1 MSQTNEHDTLPPSMD
16 PAAGGE
22 VEPPTSFM
30 GIVKRLGPGLIIAGS
45 IVGSGELI
53 ATTKTG
59 AQAGMSLLWLIMVG
73 CVIKVFVQIELGRFT
88 ITHGQTTLRALDS
101 IPGPRLRVSWII
113 WLWLLMALSTLA
125 QLGGI
130 VGGVGQALA
139 IACPFTQDY
148 KEAVRLPSEAD
159 LKRYIVW
166 KQKLPEEQS
175 RFDALPEEEQT
186 QAKQKALQRR
196 RNFQEFIK
204 GKLEETDSQKEE
216 TDSQKAVAA
225 VTQLIETKRI
235 YDVAMYKGSSD
246 LPLVRQRYETA
257 RADVDKI
264 LEKTTYDDKLWAAIV
279 AVFTIILLYRG
290 RYAIIQNVS
299 TALVVLFTII
309 TVGNVFALQTKAEF
323 SLSLSD
329 FMRGFGLPEG
339 DNALFTAL
347 ATFGIIGVGASELV
361 AYPYWCLEKGYA
373 RFVGPRSDRSSWA
386 DRARGWMK
394 VMHYD
399 AFVSMVIYTI
409 ATLAFFLM
417 GVAVLHR
424 NGLDPDGMRMV
435 STLSEQYVPVFG
447 DYAKWLFLLGA
458 VAVLYSTFMVATA
471 GHSRMFT
478 DCFKIFGLMDE
489 NNAAAHRRSVS
500 IICVAVPLIA
510 VGIFSTGANP
520 VTLVFIGATMQA
532 LMLPLL
538 GFAALYF
545 RYKKTDPRIR
555 PSVLWDVFLVISSLG
570 LFVAGSWLAFDRL
583 WKAFA

>member
-1 MSQTNEHDTLPPSMD
+1 MSDEKGIRE
-16 PAAGGE
+16 A
-22 VEPPTSFM
+22 PTHIT
-30 GIVKRLGPGLIIAGS
+30 GILKELGPGLIIAGS

-53 ATTKTG
+53 ATTLTG
-59 AQAGMSLLWLIMVG
+59 AEAGFWLMWLILIG
-73 CVIKVFVQIELGRFT
+73 CVIKVFAQLEIGRYT
-88 ITHGQTTLRALDS
+88 ITTGETALEGLS
-101 IPGPRLRVSWII
+101 KLPGVKPIGVHWTI
-113 WLWLLMALSTLA
+113 WLWLIMFIAALGQA
-125 QLGGI
+125 GGI
-130 VGGVGQALA
+130 VGAVGQSISISVPITEQGRAFNEAADANVRNQIAQVIERTNGESTLETLALV
-139 IACPFTQDY
+139 
-148 KEAVRLPSEAD
+148 E
-159 LKRYIVW
+159 
-166 KQKLPEEQS
+166 LPE
-175 RFDALPEEEQT
+175 T
-186 QAKQKALQRR
+186 
-196 RNFQEFIK
+196 
-204 GKLEETDSQKEE
+204 GM
-216 TDSQKAVAA
+216 
-225 VTQLIETKRI
+225 
-235 YDVAMYKGSSD
+235 DVFY
-246 LPLVRQRYETA
+246 
-257 RADVDKI
+257 
-264 LEKTTYDDKLWAAIV
+264 WAFLMTVITCV
-279 AVFTIILLYRG
+279 ILYRG
-290 RYAIIQNVS
+290 RYEMIERFVLVMVGGFTVLSVVNIALLQMNPVWAVSFSEIID
-299 TALVVLFTII
+299 
-309 TVGNVFALQTKAEF
+309 G
-323 SLSLSD
+323 LSFKLPPPKP
-329 FMRGFGLPEG
+329 GLDPIY
-339 DNALFTAL
+339 TAL
-347 ATFGIIGVGASELV
+347 ATFGIIGMAAGELIF
-361 AYPYWCLEKGYA
+361 YPYWCLEKGYA

-489 NNAAAHRRSVS
+489 GNAAAHRRSVS